1 MGGITLRIWNQMAFI
16 LAIIGVIQFILL
28 ISIAMVFYAGGN
40 ESNPAAPG
48 YSFLL
53 NSLSDLGRTVAWSGK
68 NNLIS
73 QVLFGIAMILW
84 GISFAPS
91 IQALSS
97 LLLELKRG
105 RLFTKMGIIF
115 AYICVGLLFCE
126 VAFFPVDLQ
135 PQLHGVFA
143 ASSYFS
149 LLVMEILYAL
159 VMLSD
164 KNYPHKYAICF
175 LAVAVAIIN
184 YFIFNTPLSQKLISI
199 TISIA
204 TLVVFYN
211 AWKMNKKRALAYKIR
226 L

>member
-1 MGGITLRIWNQMAFI
+1 
-16 LAIIGVIQFILL
+16 
-28 ISIAMVFYAGGN
+28 
-40 ESNPAAPG
+40 
-48 YSFLL
+48 
-53 NSLSDLGRTVAWSGK
+53 
-68 NNLIS
+68 
-73 QVLFGIAMILW
+73 MILW

-97 LLLELKRG
+97 LLLESKRG

-126 VAFFPVDLQ
+126 MAFFPVDLQ

-149 LLVMEILYAL
+149 LLFMEILYAL

-211 AWKMNKKRALAYKIR
+211 AWKMNKKRALAYK
-226 L
+226 